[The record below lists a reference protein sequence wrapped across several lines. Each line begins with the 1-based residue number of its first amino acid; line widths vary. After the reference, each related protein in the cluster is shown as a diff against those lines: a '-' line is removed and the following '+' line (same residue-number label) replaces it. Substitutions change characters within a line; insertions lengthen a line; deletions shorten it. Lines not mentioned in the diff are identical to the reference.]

1 MASAARTLPSHQVGQ
16 PQIPMIHFHSRHHTH
31 CLAAQARV
39 HATVVQEHL
48 GHQAIAIKMDTCSSV
63 MRSMGRGAAGQL
75 FATLCDRFS

>member
-16 PQIPMIHFHSRHHTH
+16 AQIPMIHFHSLRHTR

-75 FATLCDRFS
+75 FATLYDRFS